1 MLGVQDGLNIR
12 CVLGVGHFQIDVGG
26 GQCIHG
32 IAVLGEALGG
42 LDDLGGS
49 IGAAGR
55 EGTGLG
61 DGLCALFGDTPVDE
75 VGSGLC
81 LGGIGVDGQTGHS
94 AQRRTSLC
102 TGGVRVLDDAPVEL
116 GLGILHVSF
125 QRGNEPA
132 AHVDHCA
139 LLVLKGCGV
148 VQRRGLE
155 VAVVH
160 ADAVLLLGN
169 DHIVGG
175 LHEVVFAVDDGVLAV
190 QNGEQ
195 RSGGAPGVVVAAID
209 LGVAGA
215 AGHLA
220 CQSIVIFHRQVIGG
234 ILHTGLI
241 EQILVVVQHPEVA
254 AEGHGVEVA
263 VIGGQLLDGAVEI
276 AGIAGQHLVQG
287 LEVVQIDQVCVAGD
301 ILDGH
306 DIQIGAAGQLG
317 SQNGHVIAGAQIHHL
332 DGHVLV
338 ACHVAVGHGLPVGG
352 GLLIPHRPLQS
363 NRACGCGCSG
373 GTGSGGSSGGACGRA
388 AAGAQGSSSAAG
400 SGSGKERTTRDLFH
414 KCVLLQ
420 GSVCIS
426 CSGLPRAG
434 EPLAFADTRIPHKRK
449 NRNGKI
455 PGRVAVFLYLL
466 KKDALSYTGV
476 CTFLFS
482 CTVYIHGTRK
492 KRIKYTIFMKKVV
505 DKPRRNQYCIKE
517 RMQNI
522 TGKEAP
528 L

>member
-1 MLGVQDGLNIR
+1 M
-12 CVLGVGHFQIDVGG
+12 
-26 GQCIHG
+26 
-32 IAVLGEALGG
+32 
-42 LDDLGGS
+42 
-49 IGAAGR
+49 
-55 EGTGLG
+55 
-61 DGLCALFGDTPVDE
+61 
-75 VGSGLC
+75 
-81 LGGIGVDGQTGHS
+81 
-94 AQRRTSLC
+94 
-102 TGGVRVLDDAPVEL
+102 
-116 GLGILHVSF
+116 
-125 QRGNEPA
+125 
-132 AHVDHCA
+132 
-139 LLVLKGCGV
+139 
-148 VQRRGLE
+148 
-155 VAVVH
+155 
-160 ADAVLLLGN
+160 
-169 DHIVGG
+169 
-175 LHEVVFAVDDGVLAV
+175 
-190 QNGEQ
+190 
-195 RSGGAPGVVVAAID
+195 VVAAID

-220 CQSIVIFHRQVIGG
+220 GQSIVIFHCQVIGG
-234 ILHTGLI
+234 ILHTGSI
-241 EQILVVVQHPEVA
+241 KQILVVVQHPEVA

-276 AGIAGQHLVQG
+276 AGVAGQHLIQR

-306 DIQIGAAGQLG
+306 DIQISAAGQLG

-352 GLLIPHRPLQS
+352 GLLIPHRPLQG

-373 GTGSGGSSGGACGRA
+373 GAGSGGSSGGACGRA
-388 AAGAQGSSSAAG
+388 AAGAQGNSSAAG
-400 SGSGKERTTRDLFH
+400 CGSGKERTTRDLFH

-426 CSGLPRAG
+426 CSVLPRAG
-434 EPLAFADTRIPHKRK
+434 EPLAFVDTRIPHKRK

-492 KRIKYTIFMKKVV
+492 KRIKYTISMKKVV